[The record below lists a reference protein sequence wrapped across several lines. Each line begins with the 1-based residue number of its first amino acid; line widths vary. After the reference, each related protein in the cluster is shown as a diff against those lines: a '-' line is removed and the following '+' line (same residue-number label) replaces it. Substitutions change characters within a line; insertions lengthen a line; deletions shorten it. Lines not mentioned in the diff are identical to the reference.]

1 MDTALRRE
9 VGGILHSSIP
19 PQRGSGFSRT
29 NTCDQA
35 EFVGTC
41 PWGLALSKGLS
52 HQSKNSARDQV
63 GQQKRGRRGGGGGL
77 QPPGKAARRGGGAPR
92 QEGFNRGALAYLE

>member
-19 PQRGSGFSRT
+19 PPQRGSGFSRT
-29 NTCDQA
+29 NNCDQA

-52 HQSKNSARDQV
+52 HQSKNSARDQM
-63 GQQKRGRRGGGGGL
+63 GQQKRGRRGGGGVCSPQVRQRGGEGEPL
-77 QPPGKAARRGGGAPR
+77 ARRGLT
-92 QEGFNRGALAYLE
+92 EVL

>member
-1 MDTALRRE
+1 MGEEFCIHQSL
-9 VGGILHSSIP
+9 

-41 PWGLALSKGLS
+41 PWGLALSKGLR

-63 GQQKRGRRGGGGGL
+63 GQQGWGRRGGRGSAA
-77 QPPGKAARRGGGAPR
+77 PG
-92 QEGFNRGALAYLE
+92 

>member
-9 VGGILHSSIP
+9 VRGILHSSIP
-19 PQRGSGFSRT
+19 PPSSQRESGFFFSRT

-41 PWGLALSKGLS
+41 PWGLALPKGLG

-63 GQQKRGRRGGGGGL
+63 GQQGWGRRGGGGS
-77 QPPGKAARRGGGAPR
+77 AAPR
-92 QEGFNRGALAYLE
+92 